1 MIRTWFGSRFF
12 ILINRYYPSNPSI
25 NLGIIKTQLHSVYSS
40 TQNKVYEMKKLLYTL
55 VAIALFLGI
64 SYLFIAHEPT
74 PEYHPERNYITD
86 QEDAILTKFL
96 LAKDS
101 SVIEIPEG
109 HFSIS
114 KSIIIDGLTNVT
126 IKGQGME
133 KTVLSFK
140 GQKEGAEGLR
150 ITNGKNI
157 TLEDFSIEDAA
168 GDVIKTMDCDGL
180 TFRRVTA
187 AATGKMESSNPA
199 YLFYP
204 VLCKNILIEEC
215 TAIGASDAGI
225 YVGQSTNV
233 VVRNNHVYYNVAGIE
248 SENCGN
254 VKIYDNDVHENVSGI
269 LAFDLPGLARYGKNV
284 EIYNNKIYNN
294 NIRSFAPK
302 GSIVAGVPS
311 GNGMLIMSSD
321 SIYVHDNEFIDNRTM
336 DIAIASYLSA
346 ASDADAAPPQ
356 EASTSDNPITQ
367 ARLNEMSAQS
377 AAIGDNIKKDKKYNA
392 YPRRIMIENNSYKC
406 DKWFPTVHN
415 EFGILLLYSSFMKH
429 TNIVW
434 DGLRADDYLM
444 PDGSVKSEYQFC
456 IKEKEGT
463 RFLDADAGNDLA
475 NLSKDISKHKC
486 E

>member
-1 MIRTWFGSRFF
+1 
-12 ILINRYYPSNPSI
+12 
-25 NLGIIKTQLHSVYSS
+25 
-40 TQNKVYEMKKLLYTL
+40 MKKILTTLAVLIILLG
-55 VAIALFLGI
+55 AF
-64 SYLFIAHEPT
+64 YLYIAHEPT
-74 PEYHPERNYITD
+74 PEYLPERNYITD

-140 GQKEGAEGLR
+140 NQKEGAEGLR

-157 TLEDFSIEDAA
+157 ILEDLTLEDAA
-168 GDVIKTMDCDGL
+168 GDVIKAMDCDGL
-180 TFRRVTA
+180 TFRRVTC
-187 AATGKMESSNPA
+187 AATGRMESSNPA

-204 VLCKNILIEEC
+204 VLSKNILVENC

-254 VKIYDNDVHENVSGI
+254 VKIYGNDVHENVSGI

-284 EIYNNKIYNN
+284 EIYENKIYEN

-321 SIYVHDNEFIDNRTM
+321 SIYVHDNEFINNRTM

-346 ASDADAAPPQ
+346 VEDSNDVTPQ
-356 EASTSDNPITQ
+356 QASTSDNPITQ
-367 ARLNEMSAQS
+367 ARLNEMAAQS
-377 AAIGDNIKKDKKYNA
+377 AAIAENIKKDKDYNA
-392 YPRRIMIENNSYKC
+392 FPRRIMIKNNSYQC
-406 DKWFPTVHN
+406 DKLFPTVHN
-415 EFGILLLYSSFMKH
+415 EFGLLLFYSSFMKH
-429 TNIVW
+429 ANIVW

-444 PDGSVKSEYQFC
+444 PDGSVKSEYKFC
-456 IKEKEGT
+456 IDEKEGT
-463 RFLDADAGNDLA
+463 QFIDADAANDLA
-475 NLSKDISKHKC
+475 NLSKDISKHSC
-486 E
+486 N